1 MFPLLQFTIEKC
13 TGRFVNGRF
22 LLVAGWTSCL
32 FITVMDIISL
42 PQVLGQAWA
51 VIAGLRHPVRCLS
64 SPVFREFLPFPVRD
78 DMIWQRRPQF
88 FFRMAGK

>member
-1 MFPLLQFTIEKC
+1 MFPLLQFTSSQKRM
-13 TGRFVNGRF
+13 GRFVNGRF

-51 VIAGLRHPVRCLS
+51 VIAGTCATQLDVYQALFFKNFCL
-64 SPVFREFLPFPVRD
+64 F
-78 DMIWQRRPQF
+78 Q
-88 FFRMAGK
+88 